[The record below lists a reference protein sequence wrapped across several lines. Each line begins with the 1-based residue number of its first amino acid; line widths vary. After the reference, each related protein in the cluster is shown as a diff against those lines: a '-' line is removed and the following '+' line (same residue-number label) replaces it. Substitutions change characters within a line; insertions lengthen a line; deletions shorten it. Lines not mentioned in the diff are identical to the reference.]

1 MADPRPRRHGRRP
14 RDEGWEVLHPDIVEV
29 TSTAPAGGLL
39 SAGTVIAGALIA
51 RRYGREAAILVR
63 VDDCGEIYA
72 RLAEEGD
79 TTSPALRALTDTDY
93 DE

>member
-1 MADPRPRRHGRRP
+1 M
-14 RDEGWEVLHPDIVEV
+14 
-29 TSTAPAGGLL
+29 
-39 SAGTVIAGALIA
+39 IAGALIA